1 MDIRLLT
8 GQGCRGLP
16 VHREVRGQPPQP
28 ALEGGVPDHQT
39 VRWLLHAQH
48 QERVVRGR
56 EALLRNGLQQGSS
69 RPRDVQARN
78 KERRG

>member
-39 VRWLLHAQH
+39 GGVIFLKEKLSYYHDLFVRPS
-48 QERVVRGR
+48 
-56 EALLRNGLQQGSS
+56 LRL
-69 RPRDVQARN
+69 
-78 KERRG
+78 